1 MILRVLLSGLPLL
14 LPPNPGRTREY
25 TRKTAVE
32 TNIYDEVEV
41 IEPQPG
47 PLSDEKRSGVRQIE
61 VDSEAAGTRLD
72 QFLMRLLTGVPRSRV
87 FRIVRKGE
95 VRVNGK
101 RARPEQR
108 LQERDTVRIPPVR
121 LEEEPAPGEPARV
134 PSRARETIE
143 SAIVSEDDRLIVLD
157 KPAGVAVHGG
167 SGLSFG
173 VIEALRAMRPDEEL
187 ELVHRLDRETSGC
200 LLVARRRSALRTLH
214 ELMREGLVEKRY
226 LTLVRGHWNLGHTKI
241 DAPLRTDIRV
251 GGERTVKVNSSGKE
265 ALSEF
270 KPIQWFGNQA
280 TLLEVSLHTGRT
292 HQIRVHAAHAG
303 HPVAGDEKYG
313 DETFNEVM
321 KAAGLNRMFLHSH
334 SVSFE
339 WPQGA
344 HGGLFSASAPLPT
357 ELSAVIDALSGS
369 AARTATRPPR
379 WGSKEASA
387 QKRRSARREGTG
399 NVRFEA
405 RNDSWGE
412 SLGEPAD
419 SQGPSGERLAPANRS
434 ARESRAAR
442 PAQPGGRRAGRQRT
456 RATAGA
462 GDRPGGGR
470 AAPGGDRLRAGGGR
484 SGPGSA
490 RSAPGRSGGDRGR
503 GGGGGRGG
511 SRGPGRGGQGRR

>member
-1 MILRVLLSGLPLL
+1 MWPGDDLRVCYRGYRYC
-14 LPPNPGRTREY
+14 LPPDPGRTREY
-25 TRKTAVE
+25 TRRTAVE

-41 IEPQPG
+41 SEPQPG
-47 PLSDEKRSGVRQIE
+47 PAADAQRSGVRQIE
-61 VDSEAAGTRLD
+61 VDSEGAGTRLD
-72 QFLMRLLTGVPRSRV
+72 QFLTRLLPSVPRSRV

-101 RARPEQR
+101 RASPEQR
-108 LQERDTVRIPPVR
+108 LQEHDIVRVPPIR
-121 LEEEPAPGEPARV
+121 IEEEPAAGQPARV
-134 PSRARETIE
+134 SSWVREAIE
-143 SAIVSEDDRLIVLD
+143 SAIIREDDRLIVLD

-173 VIEALRAMRPDEEL
+173 VIEALRAMRPREEL

-265 ALSEF
+265 AISEF

-313 DETFNEVM
+313 DEAFNSLM
-321 KAAGLNRMFLHSH
+321 KDAGLHRMFLHSH

-344 HGGLFSASAPLPT
+344 HGGLFSASAPLPQ

-369 AARTATRPPR
+369 GARRATRPPR
-379 WGSKEASA
+379 WGSREASA
-387 QKRRSARREGTG
+387 QKPRPKRVARERVPRERVPREAVRNEAAVAPRSAS
-399 NVRFEA
+399 A
-405 RNDSWGE
+405 S
-412 SLGEPAD
+412 SA
-419 SQGPSGERLAPANRS
+419 SASAS
-434 ARESRAAR
+434 ARTQRKTRDDR
-442 PAQPGGRRAGRQRT
+442 PRQGGRRAGRQNSSGGNSSGARGSAS
-456 RATAGA
+456 RSSGSRSNGSRGNGGRGGA
-462 GDRPGGGR
+462 GRN
-470 AAPGGDRLRAGGGR
+470 GGGR
-484 SGPGSA
+484 SA
-490 RSAPGRSGGDRGR
+490 GRQ
-503 GGGGGRGG
+503 G
-511 SRGPGRGGQGRR
+511 SR